1 MQTSNGQSTAL
12 VRPNGEAYEQSGRQI
27 ARQGFGSSELENV
40 RETQG
45 IAAAEQ
51 AKALVQARFIMA
63 MQRPRDF
70 DNVRIRLLRH
80 CDRAGF
86 ASAAEYSKPV
96 GGQSITGPSIRFVE
110 TALQEYGNVTID
122 TTVVYDDDEKRVVR
136 VGVADLERNIPYTE
150 DATVEKFVERRRV
163 KDGDEVISERRNKQ
177 NQTVYR
183 IRATEDDYANKL
195 AAAVSKKIRNLGL
208 RILPA
213 DLVDEAMER
222 CAVTRKKGDADS
234 PEIAIRKMAD
244 AFARFNITPAA
255 IKEYLGHE
263 LGASTPDEI
272 DTLRKIGTAIRDG
285 ETTWQATLDAKRAE
299 RGEATSAPT
308 DKVADKLKEKLGVDP
323 RTVDWKAEGAKAGEA
338 AARAAEKAETPKGKA
353 RTAGA
358 IEARRRGLASSITWS
373 RNGDRHLGTVE
384 NLEIAVEQTGPMTWG
399 WWLTRDGEQID
410 EGDALDLEMAKG
422 KGIEAAAKL

>member
-1 MQTSNGQSTAL
+1 MQTSNSNGQSTAI
-12 VRPNGEAYEQSGRQI
+12 VRPDGASYQQAGTAIER
-27 ARQGFGSSELENV
+27 RGFGTHEMEVS

-45 IAAAEQ
+45 AAAAEQ

-70 DNVRIRLLRH
+70 DNVRVRLLRH
-80 CDRAGF
+80 CERPLF
-86 ASAAEYSKPV
+86 ASAAEYAKPV
-96 GGQSITGPSIRFVE
+96 GGSSVRGPSIRFVE

-122 TTVVYDDDEKRVVR
+122 TAVVYDDDEKRVVR
-136 VGVADLERNIPYTE
+136 VSVADLERNIPYTE
-150 DATVEKFVERRRV
+150 DVTVEKYVERRNT
-163 KDGDEVISERRNKQ
+163 KSGDEIISERKNKQ
-177 NQTVYR
+177 GATVYR
-183 IRATEDDYANKL
+183 IRATEDYYANKL
-195 AAAVSKKIRNLGL
+195 AAAVSKRIRQLGL

-213 DLVDEAMER
+213 DLVDEAMDR
-222 CAVTRKKGDADS
+222 CAETRQKRDAAD
-234 PEIAIRKMAD
+234 PDAAVRKVAD
-244 AFARFNITPAA
+244 AFASLNIMPIAL
-255 IKEYLGHE
+255 KEYLGHE
-263 LGASTPDEI
+263 IGTSSPAEI
-272 DTLRKIGTAIRDG
+272 DELRKVFTAIRDG
-285 ETTWQATLDAKRAE
+285 EATWQAALDAKKAS

-308 DKVADKLKEKLGVDP
+308 DKVADKLKEKLANAPATD
-323 RTVDWKAEGAKAGEA
+323 KSEA
-338 AARAAEKAETPKGKA
+338 PKSNGKA